1 MCISLYVCKRVHVY
15 ISVCVQRLQWGEC
28 PTPPT
33 AGARDGQLTSVPIF
47 CFLPIL
53 PRMLLRPPPAP
64 APAAAAGRFMPL
76 GKGKNK
82 QEQCKGKNKQELCK
96 GKNKQQLCRK
106 CHCCNEGHR
115 RNNDNTME
123 PLLRDCPSHR
133 YRFQNTSSDGN
144 LQSVFLNWPR
154 KYSDTVGV
162 MYFSHSSRMALPL
175 LNCQSSVLTSVS
187 LSSFGG
193 GGGGGT
199 EGSERERRTKS
210 CSYKM
215 LLPAAGEVVEG
226 VLLTRDGDGD
236 GVDFCC
242 SLSSCFFSST
252 WASLEPASTSLVTL
266 PTHFCYEKHRHPP
279 LWSPCPH
286 NISVMKNTG
295 IHLFGHHAHT
305 TFLLWKTQASTSL
318 VTLPTQHFCYGK
330 HQRPP
335 LGLSLIHI
343 WRCRR
348 RR

>member
-1 MCISLYVCKRVHVY
+1 
-15 ISVCVQRLQWGEC
+15 
-28 PTPPT
+28 
-33 AGARDGQLTSVPIF
+33 
-47 CFLPIL
+47 
-53 PRMLLRPPPAP
+53 MLLRPPP

-193 GGGGGT
+193 GGGGGDR
-199 EGSERERRTKS
+199 GEREREKNKILFLQNAGA
-210 CSYKM
+210 CSRRSGGGSAADQRWCRRWCG
-215 LLPAAGEVVEG
+215 LL
-226 VLLTRDGDGD
+226 LLAFLLLLQLHLGLLG
-236 GVDFCC
+236 
-242 SLSSCFFSST
+242 
-252 WASLEPASTSLVTL
+252 AS
-266 PTHFCYEKHRHPP
+266 
-279 LWSPCPH
+279 
-286 NISVMKNTG
+286 
-295 IHLFGHHAHT
+295 IHLFGHPAH
-305 TFLLWKTQASTSL
+305 TFLL
-318 VTLPTQHFCYGK
+318 
-330 HQRPP
+330 
-335 LGLSLIHI
+335 
-343 WRCRR
+343 
-348 RR
+348 